1 MRERFFNWLANLIVN
16 RTGSVLF
23 VCLVIT
29 IILTAAIGRLGMK
42 TSFVDMMPPDNPQ
55 AKEFVDITKE
65 YASATG
71 IIVVIESKQKDVPA
85 MKKCA
90 DDLAGILKNIHTVQ
104 LSKDQNISFFKQMQA
119 HSSHKPVPGVL
130 YDTIPLV
137 KRIDYKFDNE
147 FLKEHGF
154 IIQKKKDL
162 ENTIDMFA
170 SLELKQLLAN
180 INNNFEKEYV
190 NDADNL
196 TSIDGELQAIQG
208 LEIMNDFLK
217 SIGDYIDNG
226 DSAAV
231 KKAIEKFIA
240 GPEYMVSSDNT
251 LLILMVQPAVNIHE
265 HYNEYLALG
274 KMVTDTLRTL
284 ESSYP
289 GLALG
294 ATGTPILFNDEMESS
309 KKDFGWS
316 SVIALLL
323 ILILLVGSFG
333 TWKNPFYS
341 VFTLVIALLW
351 TTGLL
356 ALTLR
361 FLNLLSMS
369 FGIVLIGLGIDFS
382 IHFISGIRD
391 AREQGLGIK
400 EAIREMY
407 RKVGNGVITGAVTT
421 SLVFFTLQLTGLKAL
436 SEMGFAIGAGV
447 VLCLIA
453 MMILLPTLIVW
464 DNKGYSLTGNI
475 LRKMKLGFVC
485 EAYSSIVSVIFRIFK
500 TAPFQFLHKLLSFSF
515 LERIGIFIAKIPVAI
530 AIIVVTI
537 FTVYLSIIG
546 AHGLEFEY
554 DMMELEAEGIP
565 AAVNQDK
572 LLDKFEMSPDF
583 ALVTVSSLEEGREK
597 IRKLKKLGNKT
608 ELIGQ
613 IDGITEFLPSK
624 EQQTE
629 NRTLIEPF
637 REEIQ
642 TSSLPQEIKQ
652 DDIKGINDELV
663 RFHQNIVEIGE
674 LSISSDGEDN
684 KIIRKCDE
692 IAGRKDEES
701 SVLKLAKK
709 IITTENNVEKLSAF
723 QKVMAAELKANL
735 LKSTSTDIV
744 TLDNLPITIKERY
757 ISKDGNSYLITIFP
771 KNHIWEE
778 RNLRQ
783 FQARTQKISSNITG
797 MPIIAIGFFDLV
809 GERGRLA
816 IIYGAI
822 AIIIFLL
829 LDFRSL
835 KYTLLAVIP
844 LVVGTCWMLGGMV
857 LLNMKLNYMNFMA
870 LPLILGIGIDDG
882 VHILHRYHLEGR
894 GSVPVILKYTGR
906 AILLTSLT
914 TMIGFGSM
922 AFATMRGTASMGL
935 VLVLGV
941 GACFLSSAFV
951 LPALISIYEKV
962 FSNSK
967 KKSK

>member
-1 MRERFFNWLANLIVN
+1 MRERFFNWLANVIVQRNGTVLLICI
-16 RTGSVLF
+16 G
-23 VCLVIT
+23 IT
-29 IILTAAIGRLGMK
+29 IILTVSMGRLGMK

-55 AKEFVDITKE
+55 AKEFIDITKE

-71 IIVVIESKQKDVPA
+71 VIVVIESEKKDIPA

-90 DDLAGILKNIHTVQ
+90 DDLAGILKDVYTVQ
-104 LSKDQNISFFKQMQA
+104 LSKDQDISFFKQMQA
-119 HSSHKPVPGVL
+119 HASHIPVPGVV

-147 FLKEHGF
+147 FIKEHGF
-154 IIQKKKDL
+154 IIQKEKDL
-162 ENTIDMFA
+162 RNTLDMFS

-196 TSIDGELQAIQG
+196 TSIDGEQQAIQG
-208 LEIMNDFLK
+208 LEIMNDFMQA
-217 SIGDYIDNG
+217 IGGYIDNA
-226 DSAAV
+226 DSAEVVRAV
-231 KKAIEKFIA
+231 EKFIT
-240 GPEYMVSSDNT
+240 GPEYMISSDNT
-251 LLILMVQPAVNIHE
+251 LLILMVQPAVNINE

-274 KMVTDTLRTL
+274 KMVTDTLRAL
-284 ESSYP
+284 EPSYP
-289 GLALG
+289 GLVLG

-309 KKDFGWS
+309 KNDFGWS

-323 ILILLVGSFG
+323 ILILLIGSFG

-341 VFTLVIALLW
+341 VFTLIIAIMW

-356 ALTLR
+356 ALTLQY
-361 FLNLLSMS
+361 LNLLSMS

-382 IHFISGIRD
+382 IHFISGFRD
-391 AREQGLGIK
+391 AREHGLGIK
-400 EAIREMY
+400 DAIQEMF

-447 VLCLIA
+447 ILCLIA
-453 MMILLPTLIVW
+453 MMILLPALIVW
-464 DNKGYSLTGNI
+464 DNKGYSLAGNL
-475 LRKMKLGFVC
+475 LRKIRLGFICDV
-485 EAYSSIVSVIFRIFK
+485 YSSIVSVLFWIFK
-500 TAPFQFLHKLLSFSF
+500 TAPFQLLHTLLSFSF
-515 LERIGIFIAKIPVAI
+515 LDRIGMVIARIPVAI
-530 AIIVVTI
+530 SIIIITI
-537 FTVYLSIIG
+537 VTVYFSIRG
-546 AHGLEFEY
+546 ARGLQFEY
-554 DMMELEAEGIP
+554 DMMKLEAEGIP

-597 IRKLKKLGNKT
+597 IKQLKKLGNKT

-613 IDGITEFLPSK
+613 IDGITEFLPAE
-624 EQQTE
+624 EQQR
-629 NRTLIEPF
+629 NNITLIKTF
-637 REEIQ
+637 REHIQ
-642 TSSLPQEIKQ
+642 KTPLPQNVEPE
-652 DDIKGINDELV
+652 DIQGIHDELV

-692 IAGRKDEES
+692 IVGRKDEES
-701 SVLKLAKK
+701 TILKLATK
-709 IITTENNVEKLSAF
+709 ISNAENGAEKLGTF
-723 QKVMAAELKANL
+723 QKIMAGELQANL
-735 LKSTSTDIV
+735 LKSSSTDIV
-744 TLDNLPITIKERY
+744 TLDNLPETIKERY
-757 ISKDGNSYLITIFP
+757 ISKDGNSYLITVFP

-822 AIIIFLL
+822 AIVLFLL

-835 KYTLLAVIP
+835 KYTMLAVIP
-844 LVVGTCWMLGGMV
+844 LIVGTCWMLGGMA

-894 GSVPVILKYTGR
+894 GSVPLILKYTGR

-941 GACFLSSAFV
+941 GSCFLSSAIV
-951 LPALISIYEKV
+951 LPALIAIYEKIT
-962 FSNSK
+962 SGK
-967 KKSK
+967 KVK

>member
-1 MRERFFNWLANLIVN
+1 MRERFFKWLANVIVQRNGTVLLI
-16 RTGSVLF
+16 
-23 VCLVIT
+23 CLGIT
-29 IILTAAIGRLGMK
+29 IFLTVSMGRLGMK

-55 AKEFVDITKE
+55 AKEFVEITKE

-71 IIVVIESKQKDVPA
+71 IIVVIESEEKDIPA

-90 DDLAGILKNIHTVQ
+90 EDLAGIFKDIHTVQ
-104 LSKDQNISFFKQMQA
+104 LSKDQDISFFKEMQA
-119 HSSHKPVPGVL
+119 HASHTPIPGVA

-154 IIQKKKDL
+154 IIQKEKDL
-162 ENTIDMFA
+162 RNTLDMFS

-180 INNNFEKEYV
+180 INDNFEKEYV

-196 TSIDGELQAIQG
+196 TSIDGEQQAIQG
-208 LEIMNDFLK
+208 LEIMNDFMQ
-217 SIGDYIDNG
+217 SIGGYIDKA
-226 DSAAV
+226 DSAEVVKAV
-231 KKAIEKFIA
+231 EKFIT
-240 GPEYMVSSDNT
+240 GPEYMISSDNT
-251 LLILMVQPAVNIHE
+251 LLILTLQPAVNIHE

-274 KMVTDTLRTL
+274 KMVTDTLRAL
-284 ESSYP
+284 EPSYP
-289 GLALG
+289 GLVLG

-323 ILILLVGSFG
+323 ILILLIGSFG

-341 VFTLVIALLW
+341 VFTLIIALMW
-351 TTGLL
+351 TSGLL
-356 ALTLR
+356 ALTLHY
-361 FLNLLSMS
+361 LNLLSMS

-382 IHFISGIRD
+382 IHFISGFRD
-391 AREQGLGIK
+391 AREMGLDIK
-400 EAIREMY
+400 DAIHEMF

-447 VLCLIA
+447 ILCLIA
-453 MMILLPTLIVW
+453 MMILLPSLIVW
-464 DNKGYSLTGNI
+464 DNKGYTLTGNI
-475 LRKMKLGFVC
+475 LRKIKLGFIC
-485 EAYSSIVSVIFRIFK
+485 TIYSRIISVIFWIFK
-500 TAPFQFLHKLLSFSF
+500 TAPFQLLHKLLCFSF
-515 LERIGIFIAKIPVAI
+515 LDRIGMVIAKIPVAI

-537 FTVYLSIIG
+537 FTVFLSISG
-546 AHGLEFEY
+546 ARGLEFEY
-554 DMMELEAEGIP
+554 DMMKLEAKGIP

-572 LLDKFEMSPDF
+572 LLDKFEISPDF
-583 ALVTVSSLEEGREK
+583 ALVTVSSLEEDREK
-597 IRKLKKLGNKT
+597 IKQLKKLGNKT

-613 IDGITEFLPSK
+613 IDGITEFLPTE
-624 EQQTE
+624 EQQLE
-629 NRTLIEPF
+629 NITLIKPF
-637 REEIQ
+637 REQ
-642 TSSLPQEIKQ
+642 TQNTPLPQNVKP
-652 DDIKGINDELV
+652 DDIRGLHDELV

-692 IAGRKDEES
+692 IVGRKDEES
-701 SVLKLAKK
+701 TILKLAKK
-709 IITTENNVEKLSAF
+709 ILNAENGVEKLGGF
-723 QKVMAAELKANL
+723 QKIMAKELQANL

-744 TLDNLPITIKERY
+744 TIDNLPVTIKERY
-757 ISKDGNSYLITIFP
+757 ISKDGSSYLVTVFP

-783 FQARTQKISSNITG
+783 FQSKTLKISSNITG
-797 MPIIAIGFFDLV
+797 MPIMAIGFFDLV

-844 LVVGTCWMLGGMV
+844 LIVGTSWMLGGMV
-857 LLNMKLNYMNFMA
+857 LLGMKLNYMNFMA
-870 LPLILGIGIDDG
+870 LPLILGIGID
-882 VHILHRYHLEGR
+882 
-894 GSVPVILKYTGR
+894 
-906 AILLTSLT
+906 
-914 TMIGFGSM
+914 
-922 AFATMRGTASMGL
+922 AFSEL
-935 VLVLGV
+935 
-941 GACFLSSAFV
+941 
-951 LPALISIYEKV
+951 
-962 FSNSK
+962 
-967 KKSK
+967 